1 MSKRLSLFLIY
12 LLFMALCPGLCFGQ
26 ESYEQ
31 LLKLHNTDGKIICF
45 QLKDEPVTTFSD
57 GMLVVRAG
65 DFSASYPLENLVKY
79 TFATEYSSIQ
89 SVDAAQRINI
99 GFINNIV
106 SVMGLEAGANVCVYG
121 VDGSL
126 IDSVIATDEVTVMDL
141 NGFQS
146 GVYIVKAEN
155 ARLKILK
162 R

>member
-12 LLFMALCPGLCFGQ
+12 LLSMALWPGLCFGQ
-26 ESYEQ
+26 ESTEQ

-106 SVMGLEAGANVCVYG
+106 SVIGLEAGAKVCVYG